1 MNELALFN
9 SLFDGLDEDIY
20 NMPSINFKKVF
31 QAPKVDVKED
41 DNAYTLLMDLPGK
54 TEKDVNIE
62 LNHNVLSISSQTES
76 TKEEKKEAKDEK
88 KNKWLIKERNFS
100 QFSRS
105 FTLPDDVDGDN
116 LSANV
121 KNGILTVT
129 MPRKAAAV
137 PRKIAITCA

>member
-54 TEKDVNIE
+54 T
-62 LNHNVLSISSQTES
+62 
-76 TKEEKKEAKDEK
+76 
-88 KNKWLIKERNFS
+88 
-100 QFSRS
+100 
-105 FTLPDDVDGDN
+105 
-116 LSANV
+116 
-121 KNGILTVT
+121 
-129 MPRKAAAV
+129 
-137 PRKIAITCA
+137 

>member
-41 DNAYTLLMDLPGK
+41 DNVYTLLMDLPGK

-62 LNHNVLSISSQTES
+62 LNHKVLSISSQTES

-105 FTLPDDVDGDN
+105 FTLPEDVDGDN

-137 PRKIAITCA
+137 PIKIAITCA